1 MAGSSA
7 TPSAGC
13 SATPGTPL
21 NATNSAPARSLV
33 ASAPEVPVRARAVA
47 GGAAIEVDDPFDR
60 AWRRVGLALDRSG
73 FTVED
78 RERAQGMYCVRYV
91 DAKNA
96 GKDEP
101 SCWARLLGASSN
113 PQAAIHYRIAV
124 KGSGDKTLVAVLTS
138 AQKVRAWASPM
149 VMPVP
154 FGAN

>member
-1 MAGSSA
+1 M
-7 TPSAGC
+7 
-13 SATPGTPL
+13 
-21 NATNSAPARSLV
+21 
-33 ASAPEVPVRARAVA
+33 ASASEVPVRARAVA

-78 RERAQGMYCVRYV
+78 RERALGVYCVPYV
-91 DAKNA
+91 DPKSA

-101 SCWARLLGASSN
+101 RCWARLLGASSN